1 MKKIII
7 VLLVFTIP
15 GLIQAQNTLGKK
27 EYKPQLGLSLIG
39 GIQNNQNVEASAIV
53 YGVEISLQCPLINTK
68 KNYIRQ
74 QFSLIRQEG
83 KKLKTLAVE
92 INPQYQIIAKPSF
105 ELGVGPSAGLIFAN
119 TSEDNKPIFN
129 YGLGAST
136 IYHFKKFFIGFE
148 SRYALTKKVS
158 FTNLNNKLE
167 SVVTGNLN
175 NLRTFLKFGYKF
187 YK

>member
-7 VLLVFTIP
+7 VLVFTIP
-15 GLIQAQNTLGKK
+15 VLTQAQEPLFKK
-27 EYKPQLGLSLIG
+27 EYKPQIDLSLIG
-39 GIQNNQNVEASAIV
+39 GIQNNQNFDASAPV
-53 YGVEISLQCPLINTK
+53 YGVEISLQCPLITTK

-83 KKLKTLAVE
+83 KMLKTLAVE

-119 TSEDNKPIFN
+119 VREDHKPTFD
-129 YGLGAST
+129 YGLGASAV
-136 IYHFKKFFIGFE
+136 YHFNKFFIGFE
-148 SRYALTKKVS
+148 SRWALTKKISLVDS
-158 FTNLNNKLE
+158 NKE
-167 SVVTGNLN
+167 SILFGNLN
-175 NLRTFLKFGYKF
+175 NLRTFFKFGYKL